1 MPTISITV
9 SDELY
14 ERLAGAVKDS
24 KRSAEDFI
32 LLSVSEKLERLNP
45 EVAEVHVDPA
55 TAASY
60 AEYLRSGESISATDA
75 LQYFEGRITGK
86 DVPQPVFK
94 KTNQ

>member
-1 MPTISITV
+1 VPTISITV

-14 ERLAGAVKDS
+14 ERLASAVEDS
-24 KRSAEDFI
+24 KLSAEDFI
-32 LLSVSEKLERLNP
+32 LLSVSEKLECLNSA
-45 EVAEVHVDPA
+45 VDVDPA

-60 AEYLRSGESISATDA
+60 AEYLRSGESISATHA

-94 KTNQ
+94 KTN